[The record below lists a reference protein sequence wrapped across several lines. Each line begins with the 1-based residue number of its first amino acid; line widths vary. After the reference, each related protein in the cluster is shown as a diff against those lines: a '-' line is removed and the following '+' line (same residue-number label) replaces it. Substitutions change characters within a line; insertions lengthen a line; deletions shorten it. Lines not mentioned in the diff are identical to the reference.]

1 MKKITKN
8 TPHWRIALETLRGWI
23 IDGKLMAGEK
33 LTEGKLAE
41 KLSISRT
48 PLREALLQLEQEG
61 LVVRN
66 PGGFSAASFT
76 LIDVLD
82 SIEIRGHL
90 EGAAVR
96 YAVEHGIEPSRLE
109 RLQET
114 LNKIDK
120 TVLTKDRVKYGELNT
135 IVHEEFAAL
144 ASSQLIR
151 SEVLRSYRYPFAH
164 PSAFP
169 TNIAGTNHL
178 VLTIED
184 GQKQHKEIFETII
197 LGDGRKASELMLQH
211 ARHAMANVEAAYL
224 EKIKTNKS
232 IPALALVTS

>member
-1 MKKITKN
+1 MKKINKN

-23 IDGKLMAGEK
+23 IDGKLVAGEK
-33 LTEGKLAE
+33 LTEGKLAQ
-41 KLSISRT
+41 KLNISRT

-82 SIEIRGHL
+82 SIELRGHI

-96 YAVEHGIEPSRLE
+96 YAVEHGIQSSRLE
-109 RLQET
+109 KVQDT
-114 LNKIDK
+114 LNKLDK
-120 TVLTKDRVKYGELNT
+120 AVLIKDRVKFGELNT

-169 TNIAGTNHL
+169 TNTAGTNHL
-178 VLTIED
+178 VLSIEE
-184 GQKQHKEIFETII
+184 GQRQHKAIFAAII
-197 LGDGRKASELMLQH
+197 SGEGQKASELMLQH
-211 ARHAMANVEAAYL
+211 ARTAMANVEAAYL
-224 EKIKTNKS
+224 EKIKTNKP
-232 IPALALVTS
+232 IPALALVTA